1 MLRLTL
7 RNLAAHK
14 VRLLMSTLA
23 IVLGV
28 AFLAGVL
35 TFSHG
40 LDRTFS
46 GIINGSTPDGQV
58 RPTNSAT
65 ATEAAARPG
74 GGSAAMLRP
83 EAIER
88 LRTLPE
94 VARADGVV
102 QGAGLYV
109 LDTDDKLVSS
119 SGAPTLAF
127 NHTGS
132 PNLLGEPMLELHEGR
147 WADTQKEIVLD
158 EGTAEKAGYRVGD
171 SVTLIAPQGETK
183 RRVTLTGIAAFNGG
197 GTAGAQLLVFSTA
210 GAQNLFTEGKDV
222 YSAVSLTAAD
232 GVSQKELAAAANTVL
247 PKGFEAVTGDKVVAE
262 SEDAIGDFLDV
273 ISVFL
278 IVFAVIAVIVGAFII
293 VNTFS
298 ILIAQRSRQLALL
311 RALGA
316 SRRQITTSVLFEAL
330 VMALVAATIGVLAG
344 WGLAHGLAAAFR
356 QAGLE
361 IASDVLVLTP
371 RTIWISYAVGV
382 CVTLAAALLPSRRAA
397 KVPPVA
403 AMREDTQPPVRSA
416 VLRTSVGLVLLA
428 VGLVLAAM
436 PRIGI
441 PEISLPGGFDVPT
454 SPALWVGVGAGVSI
468 LSVAWISAFLGRP
481 VLAALRTVS
490 GTVFGMTGKLA
501 GQNAMRD
508 PRRTGATASALMIG
522 LALVSLIGVLAASMN
537 ASITDVV
544 EEQFKPDLV
553 VQSPTFT
560 PFPTSIGDEMET
572 VEGVATVSRSQIAQA
587 VVGKLDLQNP
597 KKNEAAFLFGVDEH
611 LSKIYDLE
619 VLEGSDDVK
628 PGQVLVTDEVAKE
641 HKWRL
646 GDRID
651 LTVRSGRQLH
661 PQISGIIAESQ
672 VTGEIT
678 VRIEDL
684 VAAKV
689 PREDASLSIVLARG
703 ADPAVVHD
711 RLDKLVEDRPVV
723 AVQDKDEFAE
733 SIKGQVN
740 QLLYMIYGLLA
751 LAIVIA
757 VIGIVN
763 TLGLSVIERTREIGL
778 LRAIGLSR
786 GQLRRMITLES
797 VTIAVLGAVLGLALG
812 VLFGVLLRDALR
824 DDLTSLWVPLDQLAV
839 FLGIAVVVG
848 VLAALLPAIRAGRE
862 DVLKAIATE

>member
-46 GIINGSTPDGQV
+46 GIINGSTPDAQV
-58 RPTNSAT
+58 RPANSAT
-65 ATEAAARPG
+65 AAEAASRPG
-74 GGSAAMLRP
+74 GGGAAMLGP
-83 EAIER
+83 EAIEK

-127 NHTGS
+127 NHTGT
-132 PNLLGEPMLELHEGR
+132 PNLLGEPSLELLRGS
-147 WADTQKEIVLD
+147 WPTGDKELVLD
-158 EGTAEKAGYRVGD
+158 EATAEKAGYQVGD
-171 SVTLIAPQGETK
+171 SVTLIAPQGET
-183 RRVTLTGIAAFNGG
+183 RRKVTLTGIAAFNGG

-222 YSAVSLTAAD
+222 YSAVSLTAAP

-247 PKGFEAVTGDKVVAE
+247 PKGFEAITGDKVVAE
-262 SEDAIGDFLDV
+262 SEDAIGSFLDV

-316 SRRQITTSVLFEAL
+316 SRRQVTASVLFEAL
-330 VMALVAATIGVLAG
+330 VMSLVAATLGVLAG

-371 RTIWISYAVGV
+371 RTIATSYAVGV

-397 KVPPVA
+397 RVPPVA
-403 AMREDTQPPVRSA
+403 AMREDTQPPTRSTI
-416 VLRTSVGLVLLA
+416 LRTSLGIVLLA
-428 VGLVLAAM
+428 LGLLLAAM

-441 PEISLPGGFDVPT
+441 PEISLPGGFDIPT

-481 VLAALRTVS
+481 VLAALATVS

-522 LALVSLIGVLAASMN
+522 LALVSLIGVLAASLN
-537 ASITDVV
+537 ASISDVV
-544 EEQFKPDLV
+544 EDQFKPDLV
-553 VQSPTFT
+553 VQSPTYT
-560 PFPTSIGDEMET
+560 PFPTSIGDEMEK
-572 VEGVATVSRSQIAQA
+572 VEGVATVARSQIAQA
-587 VVGKLDLQNP
+587 VAGKVDLQNP
-597 KKNEAAFLFGVDEH
+597 KKNDIEFLFGVDEH
-611 LSKIYDLE
+611 LPQVYDLD
-619 VLEGSDDVK
+619 VLEGSADVK
-628 PGQVLVTDEVAKE
+628 PGQVLVTDEAAKE
-641 HKWRL
+641 HRWRL

-651 LTVRSGRQLH
+651 LTFVSGRQLH
-661 PQISGIIAESQ
+661 PQISGIIARTQ
-672 VTGEIT
+672 VTGDIT

-684 VAAKV
+684 VEAKV
-689 PREDASLSIVLARG
+689 PREDASLSILLARG
-703 ADPAVVHD
+703 ADAAVVHD

-733 SIKGQVN
+733 SLKGQVN

-778 LRAIGLSR
+778 LRAIGLAR

-824 DDLTSLWVPLDQLAV
+824 DDLTSLSVPIDQLTV
-839 FLGIAVVVG
+839 FLGIAVAVG
-848 VLAALLPAIRAGRE
+848 VLAALLPAIRAGRQ
-862 DVLKAIATE
+862 DVLKAIASE

>member
-58 RPTNSAT
+58 RPTNSASS
-65 ATEAAARPG
+65 AEASRPG
-74 GGSAAMLRP
+74 SGGAATLEP
-83 EAIER
+83 AAIEK

-127 NHTGS
+127 NHTGT
-132 PNLLGEPMLELHEGR
+132 PNLLGEPSLELITGS
-147 WADTQKEIVLD
+147 WPTGDKELVLD
-158 EGTAEKAGYRVGD
+158 EATAEKAGYQVGD
-171 SVTLIAPQGETK
+171 SVTLIAPQGET
-183 RRVTLTGIAAFNGG
+183 RRKVTLTGTASFNGG
-197 GTAGAQLLVFSTA
+197 GTAGAQLLIFSTA
-210 GAQNLFTEGKDV
+210 GAQSLFTDGKDV
-222 YSAVSLTAAD
+222 YSGISLTAAP
-232 GVSQKELAAAANTVL
+232 GVSQKELVEAAETVV
-247 PKGFEAVTGDKVVAE
+247 PKGFEAVTGDKMVEE
-262 SEDAIGDFLDV
+262 SEDAIGEFLDV

-316 SRRQITTSVLFEAL
+316 SRRQVTTSVLFEAL
-330 VMALVAATIGVLAG
+330 VMSLIAATIGVLAG
-344 WGLAHGLAAAFR
+344 WGLAHALAAVFR

-382 CVTLAAALLPSRRAA
+382 CVTLAAALLPSRRAG

-403 AMREDTQPPVRSA
+403 AMREDTQPPARST

-428 VGLVLAAM
+428 AGLAIAAV
-436 PRIGI
+436 PRIGV
-441 PEISLPGGFDVPT
+441 PEITLPGGLDVPT
-454 SPALWVGVGAGVSI
+454 SPALWVGVGAGISI

-490 GTVFGMTGKLA
+490 GAVFGMTGKLA

-537 ASITDVV
+537 ASISDVV

-560 PFPTSIGDEMET
+560 PFPTSIGDEMEK

-587 VVGKLDLQNP
+587 VVGKVDLQNP
-597 KKNEAAFLFGVDEH
+597 KKNDVEFLFGVDEH
-611 LSKIYDLE
+611 LSQVYDLD
-619 VLEGSDDVK
+619 VLEGSEDVK
-628 PGQVLVTDEVAKE
+628 PGQVLVTDEAAKE
-641 HKWRL
+641 HKWQL

-651 LTVRSGRQLH
+651 LTFVSGRQQH
-661 PQISGIIAESQ
+661 PQISGIIARTQ
-672 VTGEIT
+672 VTGDIT

-689 PREDASLSIVLARG
+689 PREDASLSIMLARG

-824 DDLTSLWVPLDQLAV
+824 DDLTSLWVPLDQLAI
-839 FLGIAVVVG
+839 FMAIAVVVG

-862 DVLKAIATE
+862 DVLKAIASE

>member
-46 GIINGSTPDGQV
+46 GIINGSTPDAQV
-58 RPTNSAT
+58 RPANSAT
-65 ATEAAARPG
+65 DAEAAARPG
-74 GGSAAMLRP
+74 GGSAASLKP
-83 EAIER
+83 ETIER

-94 VARADGVV
+94 VERADGTV
-102 QGAGLYV
+102 QGSGLYV
-109 LDTDDKLVSS
+109 LDTDDKLINS
-119 SGAPTLAF
+119 SGAPTLSF
-127 NHTGS
+127 NYTGS
-132 PNLLGEPMLELHEGR
+132 PNLLGEPMLELQDGR
-147 WADTQKEIVLD
+147 WPKSTTEVVLD
-158 EGTAEKAGYRVGD
+158 EGTAEKAGYEVGD
-171 SVTLIAPQGETK
+171 SVALIVPQGET
-183 RRVTLTGIAAFNGG
+183 RRKATLTGTAAFNGG
-197 GTAGAQLLVFSTA
+197 GTAGAQLLVFSTI
-210 GAQNLFTEGKDV
+210 GAQELFTEGKDL
-222 YSAVSLTAAD
+222 YSGVSLTAAP
-232 GVSQKELAAAANTVL
+232 GVSQKELVEAANTVL
-247 PKGFEAVTGDKVVAE
+247 PKGFEAITGDKVVAE

-330 VMALVAATIGVLAG
+330 VMSLVAATIGVLAG
-344 WGLAHGLAAAFR
+344 WGLAHALAGAFR

-371 RTIWISYAVGV
+371 RTIWVSYAVGV
-382 CVTLAAALLPSRRAA
+382 AVTLAAALLPSRRAA

-403 AMREDTQPPVRSA
+403 AMREDTQPPARST
-416 VLRTSVGLVLLA
+416 VLRTSVGLVLLL
-428 VGLVLAAM
+428 VGLGLAAV

-441 PEISLPGGFDVPT
+441 PEITLPGGFDVPT
-454 SPALWVGVGAGVSI
+454 SPALWVGVGAGISI

-490 GTVFGMTGKLA
+490 GLVFGMTGKLA

-560 PFPTSIGDEMET
+560 PFPTSIGDEMEE
-572 VEGVATVSRSQIAQA
+572 VEGVSTISRSQIAQA
-587 VVGKLDLQNP
+587 VLGEVDLQNP
-597 KKNEAAFLFGVDEH
+597 KKNDVAFLFGVDEH
-611 LSKIYDLE
+611 LSRIYDLE
-619 VLEGSDDVK
+619 VLEGTDAVK
-628 PGQVLVTDEVAKE
+628 PGQVLVTDEEAEE
-641 HKWRL
+641 HGWKL
-646 GDRID
+646 GDRIQ
-651 LTVRSGRQLH
+651 LTFASGRQLK
-661 PQISGIIAESQ
+661 PQISGIIARTQ
-672 VTGEIT
+672 VTGNINI
-678 VRIEDL
+678 RIEDL
-684 VAAKV
+684 VSAKV
-689 PREDASLSIVLARG
+689 PREDASLSILLSPG
-703 ADPAVVHD
+703 ADAGAVHE
-711 RLDKLVEDRPVV
+711 RLDELVEDRPVV

-824 DDLTSLWVPLDQLAV
+824 DDLTSLWVPLDQLAT
-839 FLGIAVVVG
+839 FLGVAVVVG

-862 DVLKAIATE
+862 DVLEAIASE

>member
-58 RPTNSAT
+58 RPANSAT
-65 ATEAAARPG
+65 TAEAAARPG
-74 GGSAAMLRP
+74 GGSGAMLTP
-83 EAIER
+83 ETIER

-102 QGAGLYV
+102 QGSGLYV

-132 PNLLGEPMLELHEGR
+132 PNLLGEPMLELDEGG
-147 WADTQKEIVLD
+147 WPETGKEIVLD
-158 EGTAEKAGYRVGD
+158 GATADKAGYRVGD
-171 SVTLIAPQGETK
+171 TVTLIAPQGET
-183 RRVTLTGIAAFNGG
+183 RRKVTLTGIAAFNGG

-210 GAQNLFTEGKDV
+210 GAQDLFTGGKDV
-222 YSAVSLTAAD
+222 YSAISLTAAP
-232 GVSQKELAAAANTVL
+232 GVSQKEMTQAASTVI
-247 PKGFEAVTGDKVVAE
+247 PKGFEAVTGDQVVAD

-316 SRRQITTSVLFEAL
+316 SRRQVTTSVLFEAL
-330 VMALVAATIGVLAG
+330 VMALIAATIGVLAG
-344 WGLAHGLAAAFR
+344 WGLAHGLAAVFR

-361 IASDVLVLTP
+361 IAADVLDLTP
-371 RTIWISYAVGV
+371 RTIAISYAVGV

-403 AMREDTQPPVRSA
+403 AMREDTQPPARST
-416 VLRTSVGLVLLA
+416 VLRTSAGLVLLA
-428 VGLVLAAM
+428 AGLVLAAM

-454 SPALWVGVGAGVSI
+454 SPALWVGVGAGISI
-468 LSVAWISAFLGRP
+468 LSVAWISAFLGHP
-481 VLAALRTVS
+481 VLAALRTIS
-490 GTVFGMTGKLA
+490 GAVFGMTGKLA

-537 ASITDVV
+537 ASISDVV
-544 EEQFKPDLV
+544 EDEFKPDLV

-560 PFPTSIGDEMET
+560 PFPTSIGDQMDD
-572 VEGVATVSRSQIAQA
+572 VEGVATVSRSQVAQA
-587 VVGKLDLQNP
+587 VVGKVDLQDP
-597 KKNEAAFLFGVDEH
+597 RKNEPTFLFGVDQH
-611 LSKIYDLE
+611 LPRVYDLD
-619 VLEGSDDVK
+619 VLEGSADVK
-628 PGQVLVTDEVAKE
+628 PGQVLITDETAKE
-641 HKWRL
+641 RTWRL

-651 LTVRSGRQLH
+651 LTFASGRQLH
-661 PQISGIIAESQ
+661 PHVSGIIAKTQ
-672 VTGEIT
+672 VTGDIT

-684 VAAKV
+684 VKAEV
-689 PREDASLSIVLARG
+689 PREDSSLSILLARG
-703 ADPAVVHD
+703 ADPDVVHD
-711 RLDKLVEDRPVV
+711 RLDELVEDQPVV
-723 AVQDKDEFAE
+723 AVQDKEEFAE

-786 GQLRRMITLES
+786 AQLRRMITLES

-824 DDLTSLWVPLDQLAV
+824 EDLTSLWVPLDQLAL
-839 FLGIAVVVG
+839 FLGVAVVVG
-848 VLAALLPAIRAGRE
+848 VLAALVPAVRAGRE
-862 DVLKAIATE
+862 DVLEAIATE

>member
-46 GIINGSTPDGQV
+46 GIINGSTPDAQV
-58 RPTNSAT
+58 RPTNSGT
-65 ATEAAARPG
+65 AAESAARPG
-74 GGSAAMLRP
+74 GGGAASLKP
-83 EAIER
+83 GAIER

-94 VARADGVV
+94 VARADGQV
-102 QGAGLYV
+102 QGSGVFV
-109 LDTDDKLVSS
+109 LNTDGQLVSS

-132 PNLLGEPMLELHEGR
+132 PNLLGEPMLELDEGR
-147 WADTQKEIVLD
+147 WARTTKEIVLD
-158 EGTAEKAGYRVGD
+158 EATAEKAGYRVD
-171 SVTLIAPQGETK
+171 DTVTLIAPQGET
-183 RRVTLTGIAAFNGG
+183 RRKVTLTGIASFNGG
-197 GTAGAQLLVFSTA
+197 GTAGAQLLLFSTE
-210 GAQNLFTEGKDV
+210 GAQSLFTEGEDT
-222 YSAVSLTAAD
+222 YSGVSLTAAP
-232 GVSQKELAAAANTVL
+232 GVTQKELVEAASTVV
-247 PKGFEAVTGDKVVAE
+247 PDGFEAVTGDRVVSE

-278 IVFAVIAVIVGAFII
+278 IVFAVIAVIVGGFII

-316 SRRQITTSVLFEAL
+316 SRGQVTVSVLFEAL
-330 VMALVAATIGVLAG
+330 VMALVAATLGILAG
-344 WGLAHGLAAAFR
+344 WALAHGLASAFR

-371 RTIWISYAVGV
+371 RTIWVSYAVGV
-382 CVTLAAALLPSRRAA
+382 LVTLAAALLPSRRAA

-403 AMREDTQPPVRSA
+403 AMREDTQPPARSTI
-416 VLRTSVGLVLLA
+416 LRTSVGLVLLA
-428 VGLVLAAM
+428 GGLALAAV
-436 PRIGI
+436 PRIGVPDI
-441 PEISLPGGFDVPT
+441 DLPGGIQVPT

-490 GTVFGMTGKLA
+490 GLVFGMTGKLA

-537 ASITDVV
+537 ASISDVV

-560 PFPTSIGDEMET
+560 PFPASIGDEMEK
-572 VEGVATVSRSQIAQA
+572 VEGVATVSRSRIAQA
-587 VVGKLDLQNP
+587 VVGKVDLRNP
-597 KKNEAAFLFGVDEH
+597 KKNDAELLFGVDEH
-611 LSKIYDLE
+611 LPRIYDLE
-619 VLEGSDDVK
+619 VLEGSEDVK
-628 PGQVLVTDEVAKE
+628 PGQVLVTDEAAKE
-641 HKWRL
+641 HKWQL

-651 LTVRSGRQLH
+651 LTFRSGRQQH
-661 PQISGIIAESQ
+661 PQISGIIAPTQ
-672 VTGEIT
+672 VTGDIT
-678 VRIEDL
+678 MRIEDL
-684 VAAKV
+684 VEAKA
-689 PREDASLSIVLARG
+689 PREDSALSIVLARG
-703 ADPAVVHD
+703 ADPATVHD
-711 RLDKLVEDRPVV
+711 RLDKLIEDRPIV
-723 AVQDKDEFAE
+723 AVQDKDEFAA

-797 VTIAVLGAVLGLALG
+797 VTIAVLGAVLGLGLG

-824 DDLTSLWVPLDQLAV
+824 EDLSSLWVPFDQLAAFMGV
-839 FLGIAVVVG
+839 AVVVG
-848 VLAALLPAIRAGRE
+848 VLAAVVPAVRAGRE

>member
-46 GIINGSTPDGQV
+46 GIINGSTPDAQV
-58 RPTNSAT
+58 RPTNSGT
-65 ATEAAARPG
+65 AAESARPG
-74 GGSAAMLRP
+74 GGGGAMLGP
-83 EAIER
+83 KTIQR
-88 LRTLPE
+88 LRELPE
-94 VARADGVV
+94 VARADGEV
-102 QGAGLYV
+102 QGSGLFV
-109 LDTDDKLVSS
+109 LDTEGKLVNS

-127 NHTGS
+127 NHSGAR
-132 PNLLGEPMLELHEGR
+132 NLLGEPMLDLDRGR
-147 WADTQKEIVLD
+147 WAQTPKEIVLD
-158 EGTAEKAGYRVGD
+158 GSTAKKAGYSVGETI
-171 SVTLIAPQGETK
+171 TLIAPRGET
-183 RRVTLTGIAAFNGG
+183 RRKVTLTGIAAFNGG
-197 GTAGAQLLVFSTA
+197 GTAGAQLLVFSTE
-210 GAQNLFTEGKDV
+210 GAQSLFADGKDT
-222 YSAVSLTAAD
+222 YSGVSLSAAP
-232 GVSQKELAAAANTVL
+232 GVTQKELAAAASAVV
-247 PKGFEAVTGDKVVAE
+247 PKGFEAVTGDQVVEE

-316 SRRQITTSVLFEAL
+316 SRRQVTTSVLFEAL
-330 VMALVAATIGVLAG
+330 VMALVAATVGILAG
-344 WGLAHGLAAAFR
+344 WALAHGLAGAFR

-382 CVTLAAALLPSRRAA
+382 LVTLAAALLPSRRAA

-403 AMREDTQPPVRSA
+403 AMREDTQPPARSTA
-416 VLRTSVGLVLLA
+416 LRTSAGVMLLA
-428 VGLVLAAM
+428 AGLVLAAM

-441 PEISLPGGFDVPT
+441 PDISLPGGVDVPT
-454 SPALWVGVGAGVSI
+454 SPALWVGVGAGISI

-490 GTVFGMTGKLA
+490 GLVFGMTGKLA

-537 ASITDVV
+537 ASISDVV
-544 EEQFKPDLV
+544 EDQFKPDMV

-560 PFPTSIGDEMET
+560 SFPTSIGDEMEK

-587 VVGKLDLQNP
+587 VVGKVDPRNP
-597 KKNEAAFLFGVDEH
+597 KNNEAAFVFGVDREMPQ
-611 LSKIYDLE
+611 IYDLD
-619 VLEGSDDVK
+619 VLEGSEQVK
-628 PGQVLVTDEVAKE
+628 PGQVLVTDEAAEE
-641 HKWRL
+641 HEWRL

-651 LTVRSGRQLH
+651 LTFRSGRQLH
-661 PQISGIIAESQ
+661 PQISGIIAKTQ
-672 VTGEIT
+672 VTGDIT
-678 VRIEDL
+678 ARIEDL
-684 VAAKV
+684 ADAKV
-689 PREDASLSIVLARG
+689 PREDASLSILLARG
-703 ADPAVVHD
+703 ADAATVHD

-723 AVQDKDEFAE
+723 AVQDKKEFAD

-797 VTIAVLGAVLGLALG
+797 VTIAVLGAVLGLGLG

-824 DDLTSLWVPLDQLAV
+824 EDLSSLWVPLGQLAA
-839 FLGIAVVVG
+839 FLGIAVAVG
-848 VLAALLPAIRAGRE
+848 VLAAVLPAIRAGRE

>member
-58 RPTNSAT
+58 RPTNSASS
-65 ATEAAARPG
+65 AEASRPG
-74 GGSAAMLRP
+74 SGGAATLGP
-83 EAIER
+83 AAIEK

-109 LDTDDKLVSS
+109 LDSDDKLVSS

-127 NHTGS
+127 NRTGT
-132 PNLLGEPMLELHEGR
+132 PNLLGEPSLELIRGS
-147 WADTQKEIVLD
+147 WPTADKELVLD
-158 EGTAEKAGYRVGD
+158 EATAEKAGYQVGD
-171 SVTLIAPQGETK
+171 SVTLIAPQGET
-183 RRVTLTGIAAFNGG
+183 RRKVTLTGTASFNGG
-197 GTAGAQLLVFSTA
+197 GTAGAQLLIFSTA
-210 GAQNLFTEGKDV
+210 GAQSLFTDGKDV
-222 YSAVSLTAAD
+222 YSGISLTAAP
-232 GVSQKELAAAANTVL
+232 GVSQKELVEAAETVV
-247 PKGFEAVTGDKVVAE
+247 PQGFEAVTGDKMVEE
-262 SEDAIGDFLDV
+262 SEDAIGEFLDV

-316 SRRQITTSVLFEAL
+316 SRRQVTASVLFEAL
-330 VMALVAATIGVLAG
+330 VMSLIAATIGVLAG
-344 WGLAHGLAAAFR
+344 WGLAHALAAVFR

-371 RTIWISYAVGV
+371 RTIWISYVVGV
-382 CVTLAAALLPSRRAA
+382 CVTLAAALLPSRRAG

-403 AMREDTQPPVRSA
+403 AMREDTQPPARST

-428 VGLVLAAM
+428 AGLAIAAVPRVGA
-436 PRIGI
+436 
-441 PEISLPGGFDVPT
+441 PEITLPGGFEVPT
-454 SPALWVGVGAGVSI
+454 SPALWVGVGAGISI

-490 GTVFGMTGKLA
+490 GAVFGMTGKLA

-537 ASITDVV
+537 ASISDVV

-560 PFPTSIGDEMET
+560 PFPTSIGDEMEK

-587 VVGKLDLQNP
+587 VVGKVDLQNP
-597 KKNEAAFLFGVDEH
+597 KKNEVEFLFGVDEH
-611 LSKIYDLE
+611 LSQVYDLE
-619 VLEGSDDVK
+619 VLEGSEDVK
-628 PGQVLVTDEVAKE
+628 PGQVLVTDEAAKE
-641 HKWRL
+641 HKWQL

-651 LTVRSGRQLH
+651 LTFVSGRQQR
-661 PQISGIIAESQ
+661 PQISGIIARTQ
-672 VTGEIT
+672 VTGDIT

-689 PREDASLSIVLARG
+689 PREDASLSIMLARG
-703 ADPAVVHD
+703 ADQAVVHD

-723 AVQDKDEFAE
+723 AVQDKEEFAE

-824 DDLTSLWVPLDQLAV
+824 DDLTSLWVPLDQLAI
-839 FLGIAVVVG
+839 FMAIAVVVG

-862 DVLKAIATE
+862 DVLKAIASE

>member
-46 GIINGSTPDGQV
+46 GIINGSTPDAQV
-58 RPTNSAT
+58 RPANSASS
-65 ATEAAARPG
+65 AEASRPG
-74 GGSAAMLRP
+74 SGGAATLAP
-83 EAIER
+83 ETIEK

-94 VARADGVV
+94 VDRADGVV

-127 NHTGS
+127 NHTGT
-132 PNLLGEPMLELHEGR
+132 PNLLGEPSLELSRGSWPTGE
-147 WADTQKEIVLD
+147 KELVLD
-158 EGTAEKAGYRVGD
+158 EATAEKAGYRVGD
-171 SVTLIAPQGETK
+171 SVTLIAPQGET
-183 RRVTLTGIAAFNGG
+183 RRTVTLTGIAAFNGG
-197 GTAGAQLLVFSTA
+197 GTAGAQLLIFSTT
-210 GAQNLFTEGKDV
+210 GAQSLFTDGKDV
-222 YSAVSLTAAD
+222 YSGISLTAAP
-232 GVSQKELAAAANTVL
+232 GVSQKELVEAAKTVV
-247 PKGFEAVTGDKVVAE
+247 PKGFEAVTGDKMVEE
-262 SEDAIGDFLDV
+262 SEDAIGEFLDV

-316 SRRQITTSVLFEAL
+316 SRRQVTTSVLFEAL
-330 VMALVAATIGVLAG
+330 VMALVAATIGILAG

-382 CVTLAAALLPSRRAA
+382 LVTLAAALLPSRRAG

-403 AMREDTQPPVRSA
+403 AMREDTQPPARST
-416 VLRTSVGLVLLA
+416 VLRTSVGLVLLVAGLAIAA
-428 VGLVLAAM
+428 V
-436 PRIGI
+436 PRIGVPQI
-441 PEISLPGGFDVPT
+441 TLPGGFDVPT

-490 GTVFGMTGKLA
+490 GAVFGMTGKLA

-560 PFPTSIGDEMET
+560 PFPTSIGDEMEK

-587 VVGKLDLQNP
+587 VVGKVDLQNP
-597 KKNEAAFLFGVDEH
+597 KKNEVAFLFGVDEH
-611 LSKIYDLE
+611 LPQVYDLD
-619 VLEGSDDVK
+619 VLEGSEDVK
-628 PGQVLVTDEVAKE
+628 PGQVLVTDEAAKE
-641 HKWRL
+641 HDWRL

-651 LTVRSGRQLH
+651 LTFVSGRQAH
-661 PQISGIIAESQ
+661 PQISGIIARTQ
-672 VTGEIT
+672 VTGDIT

-689 PREDASLSIVLARG
+689 PREDASLSILLARG
-703 ADPAVVHD
+703 ADPAVVHE
-711 RLDKLVEDRPVV
+711 RLDKLVEDQPVV

-797 VTIAVLGAVLGLALG
+797 VTIAVLGAVLGLVLG

-824 DDLTSLWVPLDQLAV
+824 EDLTSLSVPLDQLAV
-839 FLGIAVVVG
+839 FLAISVVVG

-862 DVLKAIATE
+862 NVLKAIASE

>member
-46 GIINGSTPDGQV
+46 GIINGSTPDAQV
-58 RPTNSAT
+58 RPTNSASS
-65 ATEAAARPG
+65 AEASRPG
-74 GGSAAMLRP
+74 GGGAATLEP

-127 NHTGS
+127 NHTGT
-132 PNLLGEPMLELHEGR
+132 PNLLGEPSLELIRGS
-147 WADTQKEIVLD
+147 WPTGDKELVLD
-158 EGTAEKAGYRVGD
+158 EATAEKAGYQVGD
-171 SVTLIAPQGETK
+171 AVTLIAPQGET
-183 RRVTLTGIAAFNGG
+183 RRKVTLTGTASFNGG
-197 GTAGAQLLVFSTA
+197 GTAGAQLLIFSTT
-210 GAQNLFTEGKDV
+210 GAQNLFTDGKDV
-222 YSAVSLTAAD
+222 YSGISLTAAP
-232 GVSQKELAAAANTVL
+232 GISQKELVDAAETVV
-247 PKGFEAVTGDKVVAE
+247 PKGFEAVSGDKMVEE
-262 SEDAIGDFLDV
+262 SEDAIGEFLDV

-316 SRRQITTSVLFEAL
+316 SRRQVTTSVLFEAL
-330 VMALVAATIGVLAG
+330 VMSLIAATIGVLAG

-382 CVTLAAALLPSRRAA
+382 CVTLAAALLPSRRAG

-403 AMREDTQPPVRSA
+403 AMREDTQPPARSTI
-416 VLRTSVGLVLLA
+416 LRTSVGLVLLVAGLAIAA
-428 VGLVLAAM
+428 V
-436 PRIGI
+436 PRIGV
-441 PEISLPGGFDVPT
+441 PEITLPGGFDVPT

-490 GTVFGMTGKLA
+490 GFVFGMTGKLA

-537 ASITDVV
+537 ASISDVV

-560 PFPTSIGDEMET
+560 PFPTSIGDEMEK

-587 VVGKLDLQNP
+587 VVGKVDLQNP
-597 KKNEAAFLFGVDEH
+597 KKNDVEFLFGVDEH
-611 LSKIYDLE
+611 LPQVYDLD
-619 VLEGSDDVK
+619 VLEGSEDVK
-628 PGQVLVTDEVAKE
+628 PGQVLVTDEAAKE

-651 LTVRSGRQLH
+651 LTFVSGRQQH
-661 PQISGIIAESQ
+661 PQISGIIAQTQ
-672 VTGEIT
+672 VTGDIT

-689 PREDASLSIVLARG
+689 PREDASLSIMLARG

-723 AVQDKDEFAE
+723 AVQDKEEFAE

-786 GQLRRMITLES
+786 SQLRRMITLES

-824 DDLTSLWVPLDQLAV
+824 EDLTSLWVPLDQLAV
-839 FLGIAVVVG
+839 FMAIAVVVG

-862 DVLKAIATE
+862 DVLKAIASE